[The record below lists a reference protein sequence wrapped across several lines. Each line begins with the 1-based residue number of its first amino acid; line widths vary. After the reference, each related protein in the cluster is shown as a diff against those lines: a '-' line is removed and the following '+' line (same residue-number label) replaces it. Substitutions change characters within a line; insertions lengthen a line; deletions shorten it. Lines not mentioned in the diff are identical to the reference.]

1 MSSTPRIELKR
12 IELKIYGGI
21 ATVNTYLLKTNTG
34 FVLIDTGPSS
44 KRSLLE
50 KEIKDAGCNP
60 GNLKLIILTHGDADH
75 TGNASF
81 LRQEY
86 GGKIALHPDD
96 SIMVQKGDMSHNRKV
111 NPLIK
116 VLFAL
121 PFVKLKGKDQ
131 FNEDIELKDGF
142 DLSPYDLNAKIIH
155 IPGHS
160 QGSVGV
166 LTAGGYLFCGDLLE
180 NTAKPAINS
189 IMDDEDAAQSSIEKL
204 KKYTINMVYPGH
216 GKPFPLKDFL
226 PLISEN
232 KDNKRIK

>member
-1 MSSTPRIELKR
+1 MSSTKRFDLKR
-12 IELKIYGGI
+12 VELKIYGGI
-21 ATVNTYLLKTNTG
+21 ATVNTYLLKTDSG
-34 FVLIDTGPSS
+34 FILIDTGPSS

-50 KEIKDAGCNP
+50 KEIKDAGCKP

-75 TGNASF
+75 TGNAAY

-86 GGKIALHPDD
+86 GGKLALHPDD
-96 SIMVQKGDMSHNRKV
+96 SVMVQKGDMSHNRKV

-131 FNEDIELKDGF
+131 FKEDIELKDGF

-166 LTAGGYLFCGDLLE
+166 LMVDGDLFCGDLLE

-189 IMDDEDAAQSSIEKL
+189 IMDDEDAAHSSIEKL
-204 KKYTINMVYPGH
+204 KKYNINMVYPGH
-216 GKPFPLKDFL
+216 GNPFPLKDFL
-226 PLISEN
+226 DC
-232 KDNKRIK
+232 K